1 MGFRRIAAAV
11 IGAALLYWGYRQ
23 FGWPGVAAVSGGLV
37 LWLLLHFTRL
47 MAVMRRAA
55 QRPIG
60 HVDSAVMLNSR
71 LHAGMPLVGVLGL
84 SRALG
89 ELVSPEGEQPEIYRW
104 TDPGGASVQARFAN
118 GKLLDWGLKRPET
131 DAPADPAPRAAP

>member
-1 MGFRRIAAAV
+1 MNLRRIAMAL
-11 IGAALLYWGYRQ
+11 IGAALLFWGHWQ
-23 FGWPGVAAVSGGLV
+23 FGWAGVAAVGGGLV

-71 LHAGMPLVGVLGL
+71 LHAGMPLIGVIGL
-84 SRALG
+84 ARALG
-89 ELVSPEGEQPEIYRW
+89 ELASPEGEQPEVYRW
-104 TDPGGASVQARFAN
+104 TDPGGASVQARFAH
-118 GKLLDWGLKRPET
+118 GKLQDWGLKRPEA
-131 DAPADPAPRAAP
+131 DAPAGPAPQAAP